1 MMKQTDVH
9 KQNNRP
15 VTTSKHG
22 LEIIDSVS
30 NRHKSI

>member
-1 MMKQTDVH
+1 MEQTDVH
-9 KQNNRP
+9 KQNNRL
-15 VTTSKHG
+15 VTTGKHG